1 MKQINMSINF
11 NNMKQK
17 DLIDNADKDQST
29 LLNDF
34 IDFKKGSKPKDIE

>member
-17 DLIDNADKDQST
+17 YLIDNADKDQSN

-34 IDFKKGSKPKDIE
+34 IDLKKESKPKDIE

>member
-17 DLIDNADKDQST
+17 DLIDNADKDQSN

-34 IDFKKGSKPKDIE
+34 IDLKKGSKPKDIE

>member
-17 DLIDNADKDQST
+17 DLIDNADKDQSN

-34 IDFKKGSKPKDIE
+34 IDLKKESKPKDIE

>member
-1 MKQINMSINF
+1 MTQINMSINF

-17 DLIDNADKDQST
+17 DLMDNADKDQSN

>member
-1 MKQINMSINF
+1 MSMNF

-17 DLIDNADKDQST
+17 DLIDNADKDQSN

-34 IDFKKGSKPKDIE
+34 IDLKKESKPKDIE

>member
-1 MKQINMSINF
+1 MKQINTSINF

-17 DLIDNADKDQST
+17 DLIDNADKDQSN

-34 IDFKKGSKPKDIE
+34 IDLKKESKPKDIE

>member
-17 DLIDNADKDQST
+17 DLIDNAEKDQSN

-34 IDFKKGSKPKDIE
+34 IDLKKESKPKDIE